1 MYKILKELSFL
12 LKVFY
17 IFSSEFI
24 MYLFLK
30 NYSKFIDQLTQRLA
44 NINILYVKIFQA
56 IALNNSLI
64 DDYTN
69 NKLLKFTDNAPW
81 NLDDIRYYKLI
92 ELESKYDLK
101 IINGYETPINSGM
114 ISLVYK
120 AYKRSNGEL
129 VIIKMKRNDIDVKL
143 NNAIENL
150 KTFMYI
156 LSFIPIIN
164 RYKIS
169 DVVNKNIDIIR
180 HQTNFNEEVDN
191 ILRIK
196 QNCKNLK
203 YVKIPEVY
211 KEVTDEYSDFI
222 MMEYIEGKKINEI
235 DVNDYDEYAKQILK
249 FGFVTTL
256 LHGFTHGDLHSG
268 NILFIKDDNEPKYKL
283 KIGIIDFG
291 IMFDIERQY
300 KEDIFDIV
308 TTLFEIP
315 AKESGIKILNSSIMY
330 PPNIIKELP
339 KEQYEGIV
347 DSISEVIEKAI
358 TSKNANQF
366 DIYRLLSVIN
376 DYFKNSKLI
385 SLGIRPSDST
395 VKTQLVLAMAQGVT
409 LALCKGDYMIFA
421 NQVINELFH
430 TELLQ

>member
-12 LKVFY
+12 LNVFY

-30 NYSKFIDQLTQRLA
+30 NYSKFIYQLTERLA
-44 NINILYVKIFQA
+44 SINILYVKIFQA

-81 NLDDIRYYKLI
+81 NSDDIRYYKLI

-120 AYKRSNGEL
+120 AYKRSNGDL

-203 YVKIPEVY
+203 YVKIPDVY

-235 DVNDYDEYAKQILK
+235 DVNDYEEYAKQILK

-268 NILFIKDDNEPKYKL
+268 NILFIKDDNEAKYKL

-315 AKESGIKILNSSIMY
+315 AKETGIKILNSSIIY

-339 KEQYEGIV
+339 KDQYEGIV
-347 DSISEVIEKAI
+347 DSISQVIEKAI

-366 DIYRLLSVIN
+366 DIYTLLSVIN

-385 SLGIRPSDST
+385 TLGIRPSDST

-409 LALCKGDYMIFA
+409 LTLCKGDYMILA
-421 NQVINELFH
+421 SQVINELFH